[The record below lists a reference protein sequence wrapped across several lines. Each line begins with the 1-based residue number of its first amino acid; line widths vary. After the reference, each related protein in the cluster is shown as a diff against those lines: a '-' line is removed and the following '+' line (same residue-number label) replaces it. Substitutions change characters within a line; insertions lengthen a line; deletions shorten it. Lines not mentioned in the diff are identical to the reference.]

1 MVLWF
6 LEVIKSLA
14 ATLRRL
20 NRLITGLCFLL
31 VLVGM
36 VTMTQRSIAQGSSS
50 VQDLQRQQQQIDQ
63 QRSQISKEHDR
74 LKNLEKAAQG
84 NLQGLRQGIKAT
96 ASQIKA
102 SETQLQKAT
111 TQLRSLEVSLV
122 KAEQVYRQKQF
133 STVARLRFLQRQQS
147 DRGWAVLL
155 QSQNLNEFL
164 DRRHQ
169 LKRLYKADQQLLS
182 GFKQETDRIDQ
193 QRDQVEQQKNQIA
206 LLKQQL
212 LAQKSEFEAQA
223 GSQQT
228 MITRLRSDRRALEV
242 AETQLLQDSRNIGL
256 LIQQRAGSGGIAFRG
271 TGQMIVPCLGEI
283 TSGFGWRMH
292 PILGYQRFHSGVDFG
307 ADYGTV
313 INAADSG
320 TVIFAGWYGGY
331 GNAVIIDHGGGITTL
346 YGHTS
351 ELYVSEGQTVQRGQ
365 AIAAVGS
372 TGLST
377 GPHLHFEVRQ
387 NSDPVDPAAY
397 L

>member
-1 MVLWF
+1 MVLR
-6 LEVIKSLA
+6 LETIKKLT
-14 ATLRRL
+14 ATLNL
-20 NRLITGLCFLL
+20 PCKLLTGLFCFI
-31 VLVGM
+31 LVG
-36 VTMTQRSIAQGSSS
+36 VVIAAQPSIAQSSS
-50 VQDLQRQQQQIDQ
+50 VKDLQQQQQQIDQ
-63 QRSQISKEHDR
+63 QRSQISKEHER

-96 ASQIKA
+96 ASQIKT
-102 SETQLQKAT
+102 SETQLQGAT

-122 KAEQVYRQKQF
+122 KAEQLYRQKQF
-133 STVARLRFLQRQQS
+133 STVARLRFLQRQQT

-182 GFKQETDRIDQ
+182 SFKQDTDRIDQ

-212 LAQKSEFEAQA
+212 LAQKAEFEAQA

-228 MITRLRSDRRALEV
+228 MIERLRSDRRALEA

-256 LIQQRAGSGGIAFRG
+256 LIQQRVGSGGIAFRG
-271 TGQMIVPCLGEI
+271 TGQMIAPCLGEV

-292 PILGYQRFHSGVDFG
+292 PILGYQRFHSGIDFG
-307 ADYGTV
+307 ADYGTT

-346 YGHTS
+346 YGHIS
-351 ELYVSEGQTVQRGQ
+351 EIYVSEGQAVQRGQ

-387 NSDPVDPAAY
+387 NGDPVDPAAY

>member
-1 MVLWF
+1 MLLWF
-6 LEVIKSLA
+6 LETIK
-14 ATLRRL
+14 
-20 NRLITGLCFLL
+20 RLIAKRNLASRPLAGLFCLFFAISI
-31 VLVGM
+31 
-36 VTMTQRSIAQGSSS
+36 VTLNQPSIAQSNS
-50 VQDLQRQQQQIDQ
+50 VKDLQRRQQQIDQ
-63 QRSQISKEHDR
+63 QRSQLSKEHDR

-102 SETQLQKAT
+102 SETQLQTAT
-111 TQLRSLEVSLV
+111 TQLRALEVSLV
-122 KAEQVYRQKQF
+122 KAEQLYRQKQF
-133 STVARLRFLQRQQS
+133 STVARLRFLQRQQL

-169 LKRLYKADQQLLS
+169 LKQLYKADQQLLS
-182 GFKQETDRIDQ
+182 SFKQDTDRIDQ

-212 LAQKSEFEAQA
+212 LAQKSSFEAQA
-223 GSQQT
+223 SSQQT
-228 MITRLRSDRRALEV
+228 MIERLRSDRRALEA
-242 AETQLLQDSRNIGL
+242 AETQLVQDSRNIGL
-256 LIQQRAGSGGIAFRG
+256 LIQQRVGSGGIAFRG

-283 TSGFGWRMH
+283 TSGFGWRVH
-292 PILGYQRFHSGVDFG
+292 PILGYQRFHSGLDFG
-307 ADYGTV
+307 ADYGTT
-313 INAADSG
+313 INASDSG

-331 GNAVIIDHGGGITTL
+331 GNAVIIDHGGGVTTL
-346 YGHTS
+346 YGHAS

-365 AIAAVGS
+365 PIATVGS

-387 NSDPVDPAAY
+387 NGDPVDPAAY

>member
-1 MVLWF
+1 M
-6 LEVIKSLA
+6 
-14 ATLRRL
+14 TLRFSQPIKKLTTTIGRL
-20 NRLITGLCFLL
+20 RQPLLSLLCLLFLA
-31 VLVGM
+31 GM
-36 VTMTQRSIAQGSSS
+36 ISIASPAIAQDRS
-50 VQDLQRQQQQIDQ
+50 VKELQQQQQQLDK
-63 QRSQISKEHDR
+63 QRSQLAKEQER

-102 SETQLQKAT
+102 SETQLQTAT
-111 TQLRSLEVSLV
+111 KQLRSLEVSLV
-122 KAEQVYRQKQF
+122 KAEQLYQQKQF
-133 STVARLRFLQRQQS
+133 STVARLRFLQRQQT

-155 QSQNLNEFL
+155 QSQNLNDFL

-182 GFKQETDRIDQ
+182 SFKQDTDRINQ
-193 QRDQVEQQKNQIA
+193 QRNQVEQQKNQIA
-206 LLKQQL
+206 ILNQQL
-212 LAQKSEFEAQA
+212 LAQKASFEAQA

-228 MITRLRSDRRALEV
+228 MIERLRNDRRALEA
-242 AETQLLQDSRNIGL
+242 AETQLVQDSRNIGQ
-256 LIQQRAGSGGIAFRG
+256 LIQQRVNAGGIAFRG
-271 TGQMIVPCLGEI
+271 TGRMIVPCLGEM
-283 TSGFGWRMH
+283 TSGFGWRVH
-292 PILGYQRFHSGVDFG
+292 PILGYQRFHSGIDFG

-331 GNAVIIDHGGGITTL
+331 GNAVIIDHGGSITTL
-346 YGHTS
+346 YAHSS
-351 ELYVSEGQTVQRGQ
+351 ELYVAEGQTVQRGQ

-387 NSDPVDPAAY
+387 NGDPVDPAAY

>member
-1 MVLWF
+1 MLLR
-6 LEVIKSLA
+6 LETIKKLT
-14 ATLRRL
+14 ATLNL
-20 NRLITGLCFLL
+20 PCKLLIGLFCFI
-31 VLVGM
+31 LVG
-36 VTMTQRSIAQGSSS
+36 VVIAAQPSIAQSSS
-50 VQDLQRQQQQIDQ
+50 VKDLQQQQQQIDQ
-63 QRSQISKEHDR
+63 QRSQISKEHER

-96 ASQIKA
+96 ASQIKT
-102 SETQLQKAT
+102 SETQLQGAT

-122 KAEQVYRQKQF
+122 KAEQLYRQKQF
-133 STVARLRFLQRQQS
+133 STVARLRFLQRQQT

-182 GFKQETDRIDQ
+182 SFKQDTDRIDQ

-212 LAQKSEFEAQA
+212 LAQKAEFEAQA

-228 MITRLRSDRRALEV
+228 MIERLRSDRRALEA

-256 LIQQRAGSGGIAFRG
+256 LIQQRVGSGGIAFRG
-271 TGQMIVPCLGEI
+271 TGQMIAPCLGEV

-292 PILGYQRFHSGVDFG
+292 PILGYQRFHSGIDFG
-307 ADYGTV
+307 ADYGTT
-313 INAADSG
+313 INAADNG

-351 ELYVSEGQTVQRGQ
+351 EIYVSEGQAVQRGQ

-387 NSDPVDPAAY
+387 NGDPVDPAAY